1 MPSYYSAINVPTD
14 TAGFVELINA
24 DSYYYISPD
33 GIDET
38 GRGTSELPW
47 ATLSFAFNFIENKRI
62 ARDNYVYFVVKSVD
76 GATGWNQEL
85 LSDTEITV
93 RHPDADRVVVQGETP
108 TTLTPYGINYYD
120 STSRAMGDSATGG
133 YLMELTVSSATGVE
147 VGDFIRISDDNYA
160 SDSRWV
166 TGNSGPSFLETDFS
180 HYRSG
185 ITTGYD
191 ISGGT
196 YDAPPLSLRKTLIF
210 GCHEVVGVDYTAGAA
225 VDSENILVHIRHNNP
240 TGNLF
245 SHATASGEEG
255 SLTGATAGYIT
266 PQGLRWSATTTFF
279 PDHSKSVNAG
289 TAGYIHGNNY
299 SGITAH
305 RLTTN
310 IPATNG
316 STNLLP
322 LSSGFTA
329 GATGNYGGWTS
340 GTFNQVYDYGIPVG
354 APGGATFG
362 GVSGGNGEYWELSPS
377 SSAGGASA
385 AFAGIKVQHIA
396 SRINFNSGGGLNI
409 LGTKLGKIQDIV
421 LCGPGFDLTANAG
434 VPNSTSV
441 GVKADSGG
449 GLVESS
455 NVSIVG
461 FGTGFRAED
470 NGVINANGSVVSG
483 CGVGFS
489 SKKNGY
495 IKAEYSIASGC
506 SQGFH
511 AENEAHIDAKASI
524 ATANHNDGFIAQSD
538 SSINAPFSISC
549 LNGGNG
555 YNAEG
560 NSHLRL
566 HLTER
571 ETTLHGSTLGAFR
584 YGASDK
590 SGAFAFRNSLS
601 GFKAYD
607 ASSIFAPQSR
617 ASFNKKSGYEIDKHS
632 TLNSVYSNAWFNG
645 FNPPGVS
652 SGYDAVNSSSIII
665 DNSNSLFNGKN
676 GVEANLNS
684 FASIKGVTADRN
696 QHNAFVASYAS
707 VLRDSAASFGG
718 TSANGITAGP
728 GVVNGN
734 GPSFG
739 DGHGVG
745 FFADADSTI
754 FHSSGIANGGV
765 TSANNGNIRAY

>member
-120 STSRAMGDSATGG
+120 STSRAMGDSVTGG
-133 YLMELTVSSATGVE
+133 YLMELTVSSASGVE

-362 GVSGGNGEYWELSPS
+362 GSSGGNGEYWELSPS

-555 YNAEG
+555 YIAEG

-571 ETTLHGSTLGAFR
+571 ETTLHGGTLGAFR

-590 SGAFAFRNSLS
+590 SGAFAFRNSMS

-617 ASFNKKSGYEIDKHS
+617 ASFNVRSGFEIDKHS
-632 TLNSVYSNAWFNG
+632 TLNADYSNAWYNG
-645 FNPPGVS
+645 QHQPGLS
-652 SGYDAVNSSSIII
+652 SGYFIKNSSSAII
-665 DNSNSLFNGKN
+665 NNGGVYYSGKR
-676 GVEANLNS
+676 GVEVDTNS
-684 FASIKGVTADRN
+684 FASIAGVTSNRN
-696 QHNAFVASYAS
+696 SAEAFFATYAS
-707 VLRDSAASFGG
+707 TIRDSATTFG
-718 TSANGITAGP
+718 NTADGVSGAGGP
-728 GVVNGN
+728 GL
-734 GPSFG
+734 G
-739 DGHGVG
+739 DGTAPSV
-745 FFADADSTI
+745 AYWSTKDSTI
-754 FHSSGIANGGV
+754 FKLGTVGANTDGI
-765 TSANNGNIRAY
+765 TTDNNGNIRAY